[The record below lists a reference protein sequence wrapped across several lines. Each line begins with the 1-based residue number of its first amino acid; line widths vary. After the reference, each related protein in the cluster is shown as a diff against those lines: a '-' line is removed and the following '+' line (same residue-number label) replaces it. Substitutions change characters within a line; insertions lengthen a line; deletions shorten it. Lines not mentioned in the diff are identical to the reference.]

1 MANENIT
8 KENDAVED
16 QVNYDQVDEVTV
28 EEVIVEGNETVNDN
42 NTSDSKQSELEKAN
56 ERIAELEQLLAES
69 ENKTYRVLADFENY
83 KRRVKLDQEVAE
95 KYRAQSLV
103 SNLLSALDN
112 FERAMKVDVD
122 DDKTKSLLQGMDMVY
137 RGLIDALKSEG
148 VEVIEAVGKQF
159 DPQLHQAVMQVEDA
173 EFESNTIIEEFQKGY
188 KLKDRVIRPSMVKV
202 NQ

>member
-16 QVNYDQVDEVTV
+16 QVNYDQVDEVPV